1 MREVIRTLISAE
13 EIAKRVEELA
23 NEITCDHQGLSITLI
38 CILKGSVIFMV
49 DLSRKITIPV
59 EFDFMDISS
68 YGDDSVSSG
77 IIKIQ
82 KDLTN
87 PITGKH
93 VVLVEDII
101 DTGQTL
107 SHIFNHLK
115 EQNPA
120 SLKVCSLLIKKERWE
135 VRDVIPDYVGFE
147 IPNEFVVGYG
157 LDYAQRYRNLDYV
170 GILEFVEGEETAR
183 D

>member
-1 MREVIRTLISAE
+1 MREVIRPLISAE

-23 NEITCDHQGLSITLI
+23 GEITHDHKDQTITLI
-38 CILKGSVIFMV
+38 CILKGGVIFMV
-49 DLSRKITIPV
+49 DLSRKLNLPV

-68 YGDDSVSSG
+68 YSNDAVSSG
-77 IIKIQ
+77 IIKIE

-93 VVLVEDII
+93 VILVEDII

-107 SHIFNHLK
+107 CHVFNHLK

-120 SLKVCSLLIKKERWE
+120 SLKICSLLLKKECWE
-135 VRDVIPDYVGFE
+135 VRDVVPDYVGFE

-157 LDYAQRYRNLDYV
+157 LDYAQKYRNLSYI
-170 GILEFVEGEETAR
+170 GILEFLEG
-183 D
+183 